1 MHAHAIVKELKQNN
15 EDFEWYPTKQNMI
28 EAIIQDIQSL
38 NDKTVSNKAKSILE
52 IGAGDC
58 RVVNEI
64 SKHCGIQDI
73 SVIEKAQ
80 TFIAKMPLNIK
91 LIGTDFY
98 STDLSDKPVNI
109 IFSNPPYSDYANW
122 FATIVEHAF
131 CSLAYLIVPERWI
144 NNESIKFA
152 LKKRNV
158 DAQIIFSDDFLDGER
173 QARAKVDIVRLNFT
187 QYGRNDQSSSRFN
200 TVEYFSYRDSDP
212 FDYLFSETFGD
223 LEQNFTTDKLKEAE
237 EKWST
242 KIVALKNRTG
252 EVNIEALVDEYE
264 QELEHLYSN
273 YRSILSLDAS
283 LIHQLGLDLEKIK
296 VNLRGHIHGL
306 KHKYWETFFNVY
318 DVIYQYCTAETLDI
332 LKRKLSQQTSIE
344 FNKENIYAMT
354 TLILRYAEMYK
365 EKQLINWFYRLS
377 ESDNVKLY
385 KSNQRVFKDEDWR
398 YIRRN
403 NENGNNLDNKPSHY
417 QLDYRIVTRYL
428 GRIDGWFNQK
438 EVANHLNDLTVIA
451 RTLRINAENQV
462 TLSDTEKM
470 QYGQR
475 YPLYFADQTG
485 EKQVLAEVKFFKN
498 GNAHLFL
505 NQDFTLRLNV
515 EVGRLLGWVKTKEQ
529 ASEEMGYPLE
539 DVEKSFGAS
548 QNLLMTANKLLL
560 DN

>member
-1 MHAHAIVKELKQNN
+1 MHAIVKELKQNN

-28 EAIIQDIQSL
+28 ETIIQDIQSL
-38 NDKTVSNKAKSILE
+38 NSKTIQKQAKSILE

-144 NNESIKFA
+144 NNESIKSA

-158 DAQIIFSDDFLDGER
+158 DAQVIFSDDFLDGER

-187 QYGRNDQSSSRFN
+187 QYGRNEQSSSRFN
-200 TVEYFSYRDSDP
+200 AGDYFSYLDSDP
-212 FDYLFSETFGD
+212 FDYLFSETFDD
-223 LEQNFTTDKLKEAE
+223 LEQNFTTDKLNEAE
-237 EKWST
+237 EKWNT
-242 KIVALKNRTG
+242 KIVALKNRTS
-252 EVNIEALVDEYE
+252 EVNIESLVEDYE
-264 QELEHLYSN
+264 QELDHLYSN
-273 YRSILSLDAS
+273 YRSILSLDAN

-306 KHKYWETFFNVY
+306 KHKYWEMFFNVY

-403 NENGNNLDNKPSHY
+403 NDNHDNKPSHY

-428 GRIDGWFNQK
+428 GRIDGWFNQR

-451 RTLRINAENQV
+451 RTLRMNAENQI
-462 TLSDTEKM
+462 TFSDTEKM

-475 YPLYFADQTG
+475 YPLYFTDQSG

-560 DN
+560 AN

>member
-1 MHAHAIVKELKQNN
+1 MHAIVKELKQNN

-28 EAIIQDIQSL
+28 EVIIQDIQSL
-38 NDKTVSNKAKSILE
+38 NSKTIQKQAKSILE

-131 CSLAYLIVPERWI
+131 CSLAYLIVPERWV
-144 NNESIKFA
+144 NNESIKSA

-158 DAQIIFSDDFLDGER
+158 DAQVIFSDDFLDGER

-200 TVEYFSYRDSDP
+200 TGEYFGYRDSDP

-223 LEQNFTTDKLKEAE
+223 LEQNFTTDKLQETE
-237 EKWST
+237 EKWNT

-264 QELEHLYSN
+264 QESEHLYSN

-318 DVIYQYCTAETLDI
+318 EVIYQYCTAETLDI

-354 TLILRYAEMYK
+354 TLILRYAEMCK

-451 RTLRINAENQV
+451 RTLRMNAENQV

-475 YPLYFADQTG
+475 YPLYFTDQSG

-539 DVEKSFGAS
+539 EVEKSFGAS

-560 DN
+560 TN

>member
-1 MHAHAIVKELKQNN
+1 MHAIVKELKQNN

-38 NDKTVSNKAKSILE
+38 NGKTVSNKAKSILE

-73 SVIEKAQ
+73 SIIEKAQ

-144 NNESIKFA
+144 NNESIKSA

-158 DAQIIFSDDFLDGER
+158 DAQVIFSDDFLDGER
-173 QARAKVDIVRLNFT
+173 QARAKVDIIRLNFT
-187 QYGRNDQSSSRFN
+187 QYGRNEQSSSRFN
-200 TVEYFSYRDSDP
+200 AGDYFSYRDSDP

-223 LEQNFTTDKLKEAE
+223 LEQNFTTDKLNEAE
-237 EKWST
+237 EKWNT
-242 KIVALKNRTG
+242 KIVALKNRTS
-252 EVNIEALVDEYE
+252 EVNIESLVDEYE
-264 QELEHLYSN
+264 QELDHLYSN
-273 YRSILSLDAS
+273 YRSILSLDAN

-306 KHKYWETFFNVY
+306 KHKYWEMFFNVY

-365 EKQLINWFYRLS
+365 EQQLINWFYRLS

-403 NENGNNLDNKPSHY
+403 NENCNDLDNKPSHY

-451 RTLRINAENQV
+451 RTLRLNAENQV
-462 TLSDTEKM
+462 TLSDAEKM
-470 QYGQR
+470 KYGQR
-475 YPLYFADQTG
+475 YPLYFTDQSG

-539 DVEKSFGAS
+539 EVEKSFGAS

-560 DN
+560 TN

>member
-1 MHAHAIVKELKQNN
+1 M
-15 EDFEWYPTKQNMI
+15 
-28 EAIIQDIQSL
+28 
-38 NDKTVSNKAKSILE
+38 
-52 IGAGDC
+52 
-58 RVVNEI
+58 
-64 SKHCGIQDI
+64 
-73 SVIEKAQ
+73 
-80 TFIAKMPLNIK
+80 
-91 LIGTDFY
+91 
-98 STDLSDKPVNI
+98 
-109 IFSNPPYSDYANW
+109 
-122 FATIVEHAF
+122 
-131 CSLAYLIVPERWI
+131 
-144 NNESIKFA
+144 
-152 LKKRNV
+152 
-158 DAQIIFSDDFLDGER
+158 
-173 QARAKVDIVRLNFT
+173 
-187 QYGRNDQSSSRFN
+187 
-200 TVEYFSYRDSDP
+200 
-212 FDYLFSETFGD
+212 
-223 LEQNFTTDKLKEAE
+223 
-237 EKWST
+237 
-242 KIVALKNRTG
+242 
-252 EVNIEALVDEYE
+252 DEYE
-264 QELEHLYSN
+264 QELDHLYSN
-273 YRSILSLDAS
+273 YRSILSLDAN

-306 KHKYWETFFNVY
+306 KHKYWEMFFNVY

-365 EKQLINWFYRLS
+365 EQQLINWFYRLS

-398 YIRRN
+398 YIRQN
-403 NENGNNLDNKPSHY
+403 SDNHDNKPSHY

-428 GRIDGWFNQK
+428 GRIDGWFNQR

-451 RTLRINAENQV
+451 RTLRMNAENQV
-462 TLSDTEKM
+462 TIDDAEKM

-475 YPLYFADQTG
+475 YPLYFTDQSG

-539 DVEKSFGAS
+539 EVEKSFGAS

-560 DN
+560 SH